1 MLDLYYKYQPVT
13 WYVGVIEATPED
25 VAHVIQ
31 PLYAPPD
38 RLCNIYNKNGPIDK
52 ALTGL
57 QPIGL
62 AEKFLLIETEDGRT
76 ALFGNAFYCMV
87 ELPTWT
93 AGKKLNVSAYFA
105 CKVPNTI
112 SRDHRSGAYGARSVE
127 YRRPEN
133 PYGKEPTFGI
143 YVIRET
149 SRWHFYRYGEKLP
162 FEDEK
167 AYKSLR
173 KPNRF
178 TEEMLVKY
186 CRELGIPVYD
196 RDFYSNS
203 WIIVERKIQP
213 NEKGI
218 SYEEA
223 ALKFRIKQEMQGS
236 TMP

>member
-38 RLCNIYNKNGPIDK
+38 RLCNIYNKNGTIDK

-62 AEKFLLIETEDGRT
+62 AEKFLLIETKDGRT

-112 SRDHRSGAYGARSVE
+112 SRDQRSGAYGARSVDVWRCLDRIPMDLVASLRE
-127 YRRPEN
+127 
-133 PYGKEPTFGI
+133 EPKPSPSDSFSQLTDDEMF
-143 YVIRET
+143 EL
-149 SRWHFYRYGEKLP
+149 LP
-162 FEDEK
+162 FLDYIQWK
-167 AYKSLR
+167 IAQRAS
-173 KPNRF
+173 KP
-178 TEEMLVKY
+178 KPS
-186 CRELGIPVYD
+186 G
-196 RDFYSNS
+196 
-203 WIIVERKIQP
+203 
-213 NEKGI
+213 
-218 SYEEA
+218 
-223 ALKFRIKQEMQGS
+223 RI
-236 TMP
+236 